1 MQDIIHEPI
10 AIIGL
15 GCRFPDADNIESF
28 WNNIINKHASFTEV
42 PHHRWR
48 PDLFWSENKKDPAKT
63 YCKIGA
69 FLKDFSFPSKKFRIP
84 PKVAK
89 KIDPVQQIALC
100 GVADALEDSGYH
112 QDQEKGKMVDR
123 SRVAVILGNSMG
135 GELTD
140 DYTILTRYPELEE
153 QIIQSAQDIGLD
165 KAQTQSLQHAIQ
177 NNIRD
182 VLPPVTE
189 DSMPGEL
196 ANVIAGRIANAFD
209 FNGPNFTLDAACAST
224 MATIQSAVQ
233 GLRNNDFDMAVTGG
247 VDRSMGVPTYVKFSK
262 IGALSPTHSAPFDE
276 SANGFVMG
284 EGCGILYLKKTQRCS
299 T

>member
-1 MQDIIHEPI
+1 M
-10 AIIGL
+10 
-15 GCRFPDADNIESF
+15 
-28 WNNIINKHASFTEV
+28 
-42 PHHRWR
+42 
-48 PDLFWSENKKDPAKT
+48 
-63 YCKIGA
+63 
-69 FLKDFSFPSKKFRIP
+69 
-84 PKVAK
+84 
-89 KIDPVQQIALC
+89 QQIALC

-112 QDQEKGKMVDR
+112 QDQEKRKNGR
-123 SRVAVILGNSMG
+123 SFSCSCHFRKLHGRRT
-135 GELTD
+135 TD

-165 KAQTQSLQHAIQ
+165 KAQTKSLQHAIQ

-182 VLPPVTE
+182 VLPAVTE
-189 DSMPGEL
+189 DSMRGEL

-224 MATIQSAVQ
+224 MAAIQSAVQ

-284 EGCGILYLKKTQRCS
+284 EGCGILILKDSAMPLRDEDKIYATIRSIGSSSDGRGKGITAPNPKGQLLAVQRAYQDIQPQSVDIVECHGTS
-299 T
+299 TIVGDRVELETLSKGYAR